1 MAWQDSLAELKGEL
15 ADIRAERRRLAEE
28 EEADIRRE
36 REEISKMA
44 EELAVSALLE
54 DMNTVLLDG
63 AGEVETIT
71 SWEEEEEDI
80 VIDGEEDEEEG
91 DAIAAILS
99 WDEGGERE
107 IAIDVGVSDDGPF
120 LQVNGVDIRP
130 ESDALEAALMQAFRD
145 ELEI

>member
-15 ADIRAERRRLAEE
+15 ADVRAERRRLAEE

-36 REEISKMA
+36 REEISKLA
-44 EELAVSALLE
+44 EELAVSAVLE

-63 AGEVETIT
+63 AGEVETII

-107 IAIDVGVSDDGPF
+107 IAIDVGMSDDGPF

-130 ESDALEAALMQAFRD
+130 EGEALEAALMQAFRD

>member
-15 ADIRAERRRLAEE
+15 ADVRAERRRLAEE

-36 REEISKMA
+36 REEISKIA

-130 ESDALEAALMQAFRD
+130 EREALEAALMQAFRD

>member
-1 MAWQDSLAELKGEL
+1 MAWQDSLVELKGEL
-15 ADIRAERRRLAEE
+15 ADTRAERRRLAEE
-28 EEADIRRE
+28 EEADIRQE

-80 VIDGEEDEEEG
+80 VIDGEEEEEEG

-107 IAIDVGVSDDGPF
+107 IAIDVGVSDDGRRSPPAASPVSSETSTMWSG
-120 LQVNGVDIRP
+120 VN
-130 ESDALEAALMQAFRD
+130 SA
-145 ELEI
+145 

>member
-63 AGEVETIT
+63 SGEVETIT

-130 ESDALEAALMQAFRD
+130 EREALEAALMQAFRD

>member
-15 ADIRAERRRLAEE
+15 ADTRAERRRLAEE

-80 VIDGEEDEEEG
+80 VIDGEEEEEEG

-130 ESDALEAALMQAFRD
+130 EREALEAALMQAFRD